1 MKMLTAPLGGFIGAI
16 LGGILWAKY
25 IQWTGTTAG
34 FVALGIG
41 LPTGAGMLLSSTHAI
56 EPDAKAPWLIV
67 SITAAI
73 FAIIGIFIGKYLD
86 VQWNALA
93 HITEQLMAEQKL
105 TLQQAKPIA
114 QTLLGGSSKWELMQ
128 QRMDRFDL
136 VYGGAAALIAFYIPS
151 MQRLRNYFY
160 RN

>member
-1 MKMLTAPLGGFIGAI
+1 MKTLTAPLGGFIGAI

-34 FVALGIG
+34 FIALGVG
-41 LPTGAGMLLSSTHAI
+41 LLTGVGMLFSSTRAI
-56 EPDAKAPWLIV
+56 EPDAKGQWFIV

-86 VQWNALA
+86 VQWNALT
-93 HITEQLMAEQKL
+93 HITEQLMLERKL
-105 TLQQAKPIA
+105 TFQQAKPYA
-114 QTLLGGSSKWELMQ
+114 QTILGGSSKWELMQ
-128 QRMDRFDL
+128 QRMDRFDFI
-136 VYGGAAALIAFYIPS
+136 YGGAAALIAFYIPS